1 MTLDGG
7 EYFAAN
13 YFQYVASDLFSSI
26 FAMPSINVLDLT
38 VTNHDQGKF
47 ELVLPPSL
55 WRNSRILFVRI
66 EDGDVPHNKLNKKIL
81 QDICKN
87 NCKKV

>member
-7 EYFAAN
+7 EYFSAN
-13 YFQYVASDLFSSI
+13 YFGYVAGDLFSSI
-26 FAMPSINVLDLT
+26 FAMLSITVLDLT
-38 VTNHDQGKF
+38 VTNHQGKF

-55 WRNSRILFVRI
+55 SRNSRILFVRI